1 MFHQKKKS
9 TPIPSKRQEHTMD
22 PQPLSPCTSQSS
34 AFSQQTPSPFV
45 LSVDF
50 KKRPRDISITP
61 SPEPDKRP
69 RLQHKERKPQP
80 SSPCESVSPTSSP
93 LYTPRKIPLT
103 PSQTCKKKR
112 LRGFDETSYSDP
124 KKRQK
129 RKILQTT
136 SGCKKRQ
143 RGFDETPSLDPKKRQ
158 NISSVPSPNSTFN
171 STMSLSN
178 RFSVFEDDE
187 DC

>member
-22 PQPLSPCTSQSS
+22 PQPPSPCTSQSS

-45 LSVDF
+45 LSVTF

-103 PSQTCKKKR
+103 PSQTCKKNDYVALTKLRILTPKR
-112 LRGFDETSYSDP
+112 DRKGKFFKQHHQDAKNDNVALTKLRLLT
-124 KKRQK
+124 QK
-129 RKILQTT
+129 RDRIYHQYHHLIPPLIL
-136 SGCKKRQ
+136 R
-143 RGFDETPSLDPKKRQ
+143 
-158 NISSVPSPNSTFN
+158 
-171 STMSLSN
+171 
-178 RFSVFEDDE
+178 
-187 DC
+187 